1 MRKGGEV
8 PRFLHV
14 CHFMRTEIDPLITFL
29 LTVLVFGV
37 IITLHELGHFTFA
50 KLFGVRVNEF
60 SFGMGPKLFSFGK
73 HETQYSIRALPI
85 GGYVAMEGEDEES
98 GDGRAFCN
106 KPAWQRFIILF
117 AGAFMNIVLGLLLLG
132 IITAQ
137 MSLLPMN
144 MVAEFYPG
152 STSAQV
158 LQSTDR
164 IIKVNGYST
173 NNYNDL
179 IFQLIRDED
188 GVVDLT
194 VLRGADPTLT
204 AGDRIAAKFGKSDKA
219 LGEIIQIPGHAFQ
232 MEDNGQ
238 GGKSL
243 VIDFQCYGKEP
254 TFFSAVGY
262 AFEWTASTVKQ
273 VWYSLLDIVT
283 GRFGLSEISG
293 PVGTA
298 TIIQQASSQGIRSF
312 LVMVAMITINV
323 GVFNLLPIPA
333 LDGGRLLFLLVE
345 IIRRKPVPAKY
356 ESVVHAVGL
365 VLMLGLIA
373 VVTFSDIMKL
383 LGR

>member
-1 MRKGGEV
+1 MV
-8 PRFLHV
+8 
-14 CHFMRTEIDPLITFL
+14 TFL

-50 KLFGVRVNEF
+50 KLFKVRVNEF
-60 SFGMGPKLFSFGK
+60 SFGMGPQLWSKQGK
-73 HETQYSIRALPI
+73 ETRYSIRLLPI
-85 GGYVAMEGEDEES
+85 GGYVSMEGEDEES

-106 KPAWQRFIILF
+106 KAPWQRFVILF

-144 MVAEFYPG
+144 MIAEFYPE
-152 STSAQV
+152 STSQEV
-158 LQSTDR
+158 LQPTDR
-164 IIKVNGYST
+164 IIRVNGYST

-179 IFQLIRDED
+179 VFQLMRDED

-194 VLRGADPTLT
+194 VLRGADPDITVW
-204 AGDRIAAKFGKSDKA
+204 DRIASAFGASDKNM
-219 LGEIIQIPGHAFQ
+219 GQVIQIPQHAFE

-238 GGKSL
+238 GGKAL
-243 VIDFQCYGKEP
+243 IIDFKFYGKEP
-254 TFFSAVGY
+254 TFFSALGY
-262 AFEWTASTVKQ
+262 SFQWTGSVVKQ
-273 VWYSLLDIVT
+273 VWYSLWDIVT
-283 GRFGLSEISG
+283 GRYGLSEISG

-298 TIIQQASSQGIRSF
+298 TIIQQASAQGLRTF

-345 IIRRKPVPAKY
+345 MVRRKPVPAKY
-356 ESVVHAVGL
+356 EAWVHGVGL
-365 VLMLGLIA
+365 ILMLGLIA

-383 LGR
+383 IGR